1 MNILNDKSD
10 ITSAPKPEIEQVENE
25 KQEYR
30 LLGTKHLRK
39 GLLLFSWNPVKGEVN
54 EVKIRKEKTAILKI
68 KKEVIVKDIKR
79 PSVATESD
87 NIYFQALNM
96 KNAIRR
102 VERFIDTKD
111 ETKLYNL

>member
-10 ITSAPKPEIEQVENE
+10 ITSTSKPDIEQVENE
-25 KQEYR
+25 KQEYK
-30 LLGTKHLRK
+30 LLATKHLKK
-39 GLLLFSWNPVKGEVN
+39 GLKLFSWNPLKGEIN
-54 EVKIRKEKTAILKI
+54 EVKIRKDKTAMLKI
-68 KKEVIVKDIKR
+68 EKEIKVTSVKR
-79 PSVATESD
+79 PSVTVDPE